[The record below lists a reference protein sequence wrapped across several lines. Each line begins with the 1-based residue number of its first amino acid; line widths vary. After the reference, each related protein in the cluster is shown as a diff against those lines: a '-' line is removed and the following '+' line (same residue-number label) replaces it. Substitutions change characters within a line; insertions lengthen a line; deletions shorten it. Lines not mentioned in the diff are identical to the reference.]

1 MAHRKLLRIRLE
13 SVVNPGTEERGF
25 HGAMPDLFS
34 TRCPTPQHRALR
46 LQAAFF
52 HNLAVSRLYA
62 KTDSFLVYV
71 ESDIVNSIHGVLL
84 IEISESAASNSRSQQ
99 CNLEEN
105 PFSFRNNPFQH
116 LYIQTDELTPM
127 VLTWRADWNLRK
139 QGRSKRPLPMQTAR
153 QKLGIR
159 KRRKL
164 PL

>member
-13 SVVNPGTEERGF
+13 RVVNPGTEERGF

-52 HNLAVSRLYA
+52 HNLAVCRLYA

-71 ESDIVNSIHGVLL
+71 QSDIVNSIHGVLL
-84 IEISESAASNSRSQQ
+84 IEIYESAASNSQSQQ

-105 PFSFRNNPFQH
+105 PFSLGSNPFFQH
-116 LYIQTDELTPM
+116 LYIQTDGPCVHETRTKPDLTTSS
-127 VLTWRADWNLRK
+127 LT
-139 QGRSKRPLPMQTAR
+139 GMQNA
-153 QKLGIR
+153 
-159 KRRKL
+159 
-164 PL
+164 P

>member
-13 SVVNPGTEERGF
+13 RVVNPGTEERGF

-52 HNLAVSRLYA
+52 HNLAVCRLYA

-105 PFSFRNNPFQH
+105 PFSLRNNPFQH
-116 LYIQTDELTPM
+116 LYIQTGSSTPIRNA
-127 VLTWRADWNLRK
+127 VQFPTRVFRARLM
-139 QGRSKRPLPMQTAR
+139 RP
-153 QKLGIR
+153 
-159 KRRKL
+159 
-164 PL
+164 